1 MRTVMTSYKKLDSL
15 PDFCTLADLSEVFQV
30 SKATLYRMA
39 GQGRLPCIRL
49 GRRVI
54 ISREHLKK
62 WIDREIGAEAENR
75 WIGVS

>member
-1 MRTVMTSYKKLDSL
+1 MRMGINSYKKLDNL
-15 PDFCTLADLSEVFQV
+15 PDFCTPADLSEVFPV

-54 ISREHLKK
+54 ISREHLKR
-62 WIDREIGAEAENR
+62 WIDREIGAETENR
-75 WIGVS
+75 LIGVS

>member
-1 MRTVMTSYKKLDSL
+1 MNSYKKLDSL
-15 PDFCTLADLSEVFQV
+15 PDFCTPADLSEVFPG

-54 ISREHLKK
+54 ISREHLKR
-62 WIDREIGAEAENR
+62 WIDQEIGAEAENLL
-75 WIGVS
+75 IGVS